1 MKSSELHKLI
11 KRKGWVLIRSKGSHY
26 IYEKNGKRIPVPYHG
41 SAEVAKGL
49 QNTLK
54 RRWGYKTPPS
64 FCAIFKILY
73 YGKDYYRN

>member
-49 QNTLK
+49 QKHLEEEM
-54 RRWGYKTPPS
+54 G
-64 FCAIFKILY
+64 L
-73 YGKDYYRN
+73 